1 MIKREI
7 LKSLEEWRNKS
18 DHRPLVLRG
27 ARQVGKTTVVNEFGK
42 SFDTY
47 LHLNLEKK
55 ADLALFDFTD
65 DVRELLDEIHLYL
78 KVMKKSGSVLLFI
91 DEIQNST
98 KAIALLRYFYED
110 LPEVYVIAAGSL
122 LESLVDVHVSF
133 PVGRVEY
140 LAMRPCS
147 FLEYLNGTG
156 AEFDAEVIRRR
167 EVNSVHER
175 IMKQFRQY
183 MIIGGMPAVIDK
195 YAENHDM
202 LAIDS
207 LCEALIASYRE
218 DSEKYAKNETQR
230 RVLSYILTS
239 GWAEAAETI
248 SFENFAGSNYKSR
261 EVSEAM
267 VTLQRAM
274 LLELAYPVVSPKIPL
289 LSNMKRR
296 PKLLWFDTGLVNY
309 QAGIR
314 DALFSTSDVMDMW
327 RGRLGE
333 QIVAQE
339 LIAYN
344 HSILARRYFWS
355 KDKKDG
361 SAEVDFVVQHGS
373 HVVPIEVKVGHNS
386 KLKSLHSFMDLVG
399 HDVAVRIWNQPL
411 SVDRVETLGGK
422 EFKLINLPFYY
433 ISQLRDIL
441 HENLPQN
448 IG

>member
-7 LKSLEEWRNKS
+7 LTALEAWKNKS
-18 DHRPLVLRG
+18 DHRPRVLRG

-55 ADLALFDFTD
+55 TDADLFERIEE
-65 DVRELLDEIHLYL
+65 VNELIDEIHLHL
-78 KVMKKSGSVLLFI
+78 KVRKHEGSVLLFI
-91 DEIQNST
+91 DEIQNSP
-98 KAIALLRYFYED
+98 KAIASLRYFYEER
-110 LPEVYVIAAGSL
+110 PEIYVIAAGSL
-122 LESLVDVHVSF
+122 LESLIDVHVSF

-147 FLEYLNGTG
+147 FLEYLNGVG
-156 AEFDAEVIRRR
+156 EEFDADVIRNRN
-167 EVNSVHER
+167 VNSLHER
-175 IMKQFRQY
+175 IIKHFRKY
-183 MIIGGMPAVIDK
+183 MIIGGMPAIIDK
-195 YAENHDM
+195 FAENNDI
-202 LAIDS
+202 LATDS
-207 LCEALIASYRE
+207 LYEALIASYRE

-230 RVLSYILTS
+230 KVLSYILTS

-248 SFENFAGSNYKSR
+248 SFEGFAGSNFKSR

-267 VTLQRAM
+267 TTLQRAM

-289 LSNMKRR
+289 LPNMKRR

-314 DALFSTSDVMDMW
+314 DSLFSKSDVMDMW

-344 HSILARRYFWS
+344 HSILAHRWFWS

-361 SAEVDFVVQHGS
+361 NAEVDFVIQYGTHII
-373 HVVPIEVKVGHNS
+373 PIEVKTGHNS
-386 KLKSLHSFMDLVG
+386 KLKSLHSFMDLVS
-399 HDVAVRIWNQPL
+399 HDVAIRIWNEAL
-411 SVDRVETLGGK
+411 SIDKVKTLSGK
-422 EFKLINLPFYY
+422 DYTLINLPFYY
-433 ISQLRDIL
+433 ISQLSAIL
-441 HENLPQN
+441 HDVFNDLV
-448 IG
+448 